1 MINVYLGLGSN
12 LGNRKKNL
20 DDAVARIGAL
30 DEVCLIT
37 RSGYYETDPVGGP
50 QQPDYLNCVVELQT
64 EIEPFQLLRMFKRI
78 EHDLGRMPGV
88 RWGPRVID
96 IDILLYGDMIIRYD
110 NLKIPHERMHERIF
124 VLEPL
129 SEISPKL
136 IHPVLKKS
144 ISELLYH
151 RKVFKAS

>member
-1 MINVYLGLGSN
+1 MINVYLGIGSN

-20 DDAVARIGAL
+20 DDAVARIAAFDG
-30 DEVCLIT
+30 VCLIT

-50 QQPDYLNCVVELQT
+50 QQPDYLNCVVAVQT
-64 EIEPFQLLRMFKRI
+64 EIEPVQLLRMLKRI
-78 EHDLGRMPGV
+78 EKELGRRPGV

-96 IDILLYGDMIIRYD
+96 IDILLYDDMVINHED
-110 NLKIPHERMHERIF
+110 LKIPHERMHERMF

-129 SEISPKL
+129 NEISPDL

-144 ISELLYH
+144 IFELLCH
-151 RKVFKAS
+151 CKQSKIS

>member
-1 MINVYLGLGSN
+1 MTNVYLGLGSN
-12 LGNRKKNL
+12 LGNREKNL
-20 DDAVARIGAL
+20 DDAIVRIGGCN
-30 DEVCLIT
+30 EVRIRT
-37 RSGYYETDPVGGP
+37 RSGCYETEPLGGP

-64 EIEPFQLLRMFKRI
+64 EIEPLQLLRMFKRI
-78 EHDLGRMPGV
+78 EHELGRRLGV

-96 IDILLYGDMIIRYD
+96 IDILLFGDMVISYE

-129 SEISPKL
+129 SEISPEL
-136 IHPVLKKS
+136 MHPVLKKN

-151 RKVFKAS
+151 CKVSKAS